1 MFILDVVDPAIVD
14 AAVVDPVVVDVAI
27 VDPAVV
33 DATVVDPEVV
43 DDVEDPFAKPIWL
56 KDI

>member
-1 MFILDVVDPAIVD
+1 MFILDVVDPAVVD
-14 AAVVDPVVVDVAI
+14 AA
-27 VDPAVV
+27 
-33 DATVVDPEVV
+33 VVDPEVV

>member
-14 AAVVDPVVVDVAI
+14 AAVVDPVVVDAAI